1 MTQFINMAEEA
12 IESEEAIQLE
22 FFGRRDEYI
31 LTTGVLFAV
40 DIEDGII
47 CLEGDRFHYSFK
59 LTNWEYKDDAV
70 IFDIEIGLLVFRKTS

>member
-59 LTNWEYKDDAV
+59 L
-70 IFDIEIGLLVFRKTS
+70 EIIYNFKLKFL